1 MLLVLLLWLAYLVL
15 FFQVITHRIQIAG
28 FVPSLVIMVVLF
40 FALCIWSYKH
50 LTRPKGSKRQQPST
64 PAAPTV
70 PAASEKPAAPTAPA
84 APAAVDSGSITFRV
98 AGVTFENDD
107 GESRQDILRHLK
119 FGDYPW
125 ADDPD
130 DLFGEL
136 FETTFDSK
144 PAIEVHVNNYQV
156 GYVPKTQIASVSAAL
171 KNVATCHV
179 SDVQIIGG
187 GTDQDGTRLSYGC
200 KITLEY

>member
-40 FALCIWSYKH
+40 FVLCIWSYKH

-64 PAAPTV
+64 PAAPTA
-70 PAASEKPAAPTAPA
+70 PAASEKPAAPA
-84 APAAVDSGSITFRV
+84 APAATDPGVITFRV
-98 AGVTFENDD
+98 AGVTFKNDD
-107 GESRQDILRHLK
+107 GKSRQDILRHMK
-119 FGDYPW
+119 FGDPPW

-130 DLFGEL
+130 DLVGEL
-136 FETTFDSK
+136 VETTFDGE
-144 PAIEVHVNNYQV
+144 PAIEVYVNGHLV
-156 GYVPKTQIASVSAAL
+156 GHVPKAQIASVSAAL

-187 GTDQDGTRLSYGC
+187 GTDQNGTRLSYGC
-200 KITLEY
+200 MITLKY

>member
-40 FALCIWSYKH
+40 FVLCIWSYKH
-50 LTRPKGSKRQQPST
+50 LTSPKGSKRQQSST

-70 PAASEKPAAPTAPA
+70 PAATDPG
-84 APAAVDSGSITFRV
+84 VITFRV
-98 AGVTFENDD
+98 AGVTFKNDD
-107 GESRQDILRHLK
+107 GKSRQDILRHMK
-119 FGDYPW
+119 FGDPPW

-130 DLFGEL
+130 DLVGEL
-136 FETTFDSK
+136 VETTFDGE
-144 PAIEVHVNNYQV
+144 PAIEVYVNGHLV
-156 GYVPKTQIASVSAAL
+156 GHVPKAQITSVSAAL

-187 GTDQDGTRLSYGC
+187 GTDQNGTRLSYGC
-200 KITLEY
+200 MITLKY